1 MMKVATEIRECGWI
15 GKTPVKWQGHAFLE
29 GQRMMEPMISGDPAN
44 SEVKAKHELEKA
56 LTEYI
61 DLGIKAKS
69 QMTKNKNYKKPKK
82 QKTDDNEI
90 QRSM

>member
-15 GKTPVKWQGHAFLE
+15 GKMPVKWQGHAFLE

-69 QMTKNKNYKKPKK
+69 LMAKNRNFKTK
-82 QKTDDNEI
+82 QQTTDDNEI